1 MWMKPLC
8 NCTWAFLS
16 KNDAQFLPLV
26 FSPIWGENFLM
37 GLGRKHLGPTI
48 YFLSSPPNQIHS
60 KKFFFPFSLQILPS
74 TLFHLQKNTSFG
86 TKLIFSSMEKSTLK
100 SSIPIIYIYR
110 KRERERTAIL
120 FNKWRE
126 QQNTWEYKK
135 VPRIAMAAPRAL
147 MGWTGVLNIMIDE
160 TMTDI
165 RFMVLPMLNVK
176 GEIWSRD
183 MYDTWL

>member
-1 MWMKPLC
+1 MWVKLMC
-8 NCTWAFLS
+8 NCTWALSS

-60 KKFFFPFSLQILPS
+60 KKFFFPFSLQIFPS

-110 KRERERTAIL
+110 KRERER
-120 FNKWRE
+120 E
-126 QQNTWEYKK
+126 QQYCSTNEENNKIPGNT
-135 VPRIAMAAPRAL
+135 R
-147 MGWTGVLNIMIDE
+147 
-160 TMTDI
+160 
-165 RFMVLPMLNVK
+165 RFQ
-176 GEIWSRD
+176 G
-183 MYDTWL
+183 